1 MCELWPAFARCA
13 AGMAAALVALSLL
26 RVRQRTIVAR
36 ERARRRALALEDQR
50 EELQKRAASKEQLHA
65 PHRSKLRPGGL
76 SSALG
81 AGQSVAAVG
90 SDAAADLRGQ
100 QRQRESEKAASEERR
115 IELARRT
122 GSDAAADLRGQQR
135 QKESEKAASEER
147 RIELARRTGLLNF
160 LPSVRPS
167 EQIASFAPSL
177 RVLALADAIS
187 EKCCLQWLCPRN
199 VLDH

>member
-1 MCELWPAFARCA
+1 MCELWPAFAA

-100 QRQRESEKAASEERR
+100 QRQ
-115 IELARRT
+115 
-122 GSDAAADLRGQQR
+122 
-135 QKESEKAASEER
+135 KESEKAASEER